1 MLDFLT
7 GKRNAPA
14 ARNTTASALGRDPLK
29 RERHLSRREE
39 AKVYEHGPSV
49 IDFLPWAE
57 YLPEDECLLLDDGL
71 SVGAVFLIT
80 PAGTEGRTQDRL
92 DEIRDVTE
100 KALQSS
106 LDERNTHQ
114 WVVQFF
120 CQDESDLTVEM
131 DRIRGY
137 VSPAAQGSAFTQA
150 WLSETERHLKQIS
163 RPEGLFNDS
172 VVTGVDW
179 RGQMRRVRMVVYR
192 YVNPRAREPYPPAV
206 QLRQVCDRLVASLG
220 QAGVVCQRQ
229 NGEQIHAWLLRL
241 FNPAPEWIDPDTLY
255 RTAAWRDN
263 RQETLP
269 VNNDF
274 SETLFFT
281 SPRSDAD
288 NGVWWF
294 DNMAHRAVSVERLT
308 SAPTPGS
315 LTGEKPRGEHINAL
329 MDMMPPGTLACL
341 TLLVQP
347 QNVLEEEFKQ
357 QRKKSLGDNLDSE
370 MAREQVGEALEW
382 LKQKHKLY
390 RGALTFIIRAPD
402 LSTLDRYQLSLSTIL
417 MNDGLQP
424 VNPEYEL
431 TPLNTLLR
439 ALPMCFNPELDTN
452 RWYTWLTFVQHFA
465 GVAPVYGRSTGTG
478 NPGIT
483 FFNRGGELLNFDP
496 IKDRIQSAHKLLFG
510 PTGAGKSATLTV
522 ELCQQMAIH
531 RPRLFLV
538 ESGNSFGPLADYYIS
553 LGLTVNKVSIKP
565 GKGTCLPVF
574 PDSHLIMTLP
584 PEKLVVDEN
593 KLKDIGDTDD
603 AKDTDDTDDA
613 DKRKD
618 DERDVLGEMEIAAI
632 LMITGGEKD
641 EKLSRADRGLL
652 RRSLVMT
659 AERVYEEKRQML
671 PSDLKATLETIATD
685 MSQKPG
691 GGPRWHAKMQA
702 RASEMA
708 LALELMTEGFEGE
721 LFNREGEAWP
731 EADVTIVDLGYLSR
745 EGYESQ
751 MALAVI
757 SLANTVNHIAERDQN
772 DERDI
777 IFTIDEAHVVT
788 ANPLVSPYFAK
799 ISKMW
804 RKLGTWLWLA
814 TQNLKDYPDTAEKML
829 NMAEWWICLVM
840 PPDEIEQVARFRR
853 LTDEQKAML
862 LSAKKGAKKNGIPC
876 YTEGVV
882 LAQHWNA
889 LFRSVPP
896 SLYLA
901 LGMTEKDEKAQRKE
915 LMKTHQCSELEAV
928 FMVAQTLDEKRGVNV

>member
-1 MLDFLT
+1 MFDFLT
-7 GKRNAPA
+7 GRRPSPA
-14 ARNTTASALGRDPLK
+14 AQNTVTPASGRAPLK

-57 YLPEDECLLLDDGL
+57 YLPEDECLLLDDGV

-80 PAGTEGRTQDRL
+80 PAGTEGRTQERL
-92 DEIRDVTE
+92 DEIRDMTE
-100 KALQSS
+100 KALQIS
-106 LDERNTHQ
+106 LDERDTHQ

-137 VSPAAQGSAFTQA
+137 VSPAAQGTAFTRA
-150 WLSETERHLKQIS
+150 WLGETERHLKQIS
-163 RPEGLFNDS
+163 RPEGLFKDN

-179 RGQMRRVRMVVYR
+179 RGQMRRTRMVVYR
-192 YVNPRAREPYPPAV
+192 YVNPRTREPYPPAV

-220 QAGVVCQRQ
+220 QTGVVCQRQ

-241 FNPAPEWIDPDTLY
+241 FNPAPEWIDPQTLY

-263 RQETLP
+263 RQDALP

-281 SPRSDAD
+281 PPRSDAE

-294 DNMAHRAVSVERLT
+294 DNMAHRAVPVERLT
-308 SAPTPGS
+308 SAPGPGC

-341 TLLVQP
+341 TLMVQP

-357 QRKKSLGDNLDSE
+357 QGKKSLGDNLDSE

-402 LSTLDRYQLSLSTIL
+402 MSTLDRYQLSLSTTL

-424 VNPEYEL
+424 VNPEHEL

-439 ALPMCFNPELDTN
+439 ALPMCFNPEMDTN

-465 GVAPVYGRSTGTG
+465 GVAPIYGRSTGTG
-478 NPGIT
+478 HPGLT

-538 ESGNSFGPLADYYIS
+538 ESGNSFGPLADYYSS

-574 PDSHLIMTLP
+574 ADAHLLRDISDEALD
-584 PEKLVVDEN
+584 ESQLRDIDDVD
-593 KLKDIGDTDD
+593 
-603 AKDTDDTDDA
+603 
-613 DKRKD
+613 D
-618 DERDVLGEMEIAAI
+618 DEEDDDEEKRDILGEMEIAAV
-632 LMITGGEKD
+632 LMVTGGDRD

-652 RRSLVMT
+652 RKALKM
-659 AERVYEEKRQML
+659 AADMAYDENRQML
-671 PSDLKATLETIATD
+671 PEDLKTVLESISTD
-685 MSQKPG
+685 KSLNDKG
-691 GGPRWHAKMQA
+691 SSRWHPKMQS

-731 EADVTIVDLGYLSR
+731 EADVTIVDLGYLAR

-757 SLANTVNHIAERDQN
+757 SLANTVNHIAERDQH
-772 DERDI
+772 DDRDI
-777 IFTIDEAHVVT
+777 VFTIDEAHVVT

-829 NMAEWWICLVM
+829 NMAEWWICLTM
-840 PPDEIEQVARFRR
+840 PPDEIEQIARFRS
-853 LTDEQKAML
+853 LTEEQKAML
-862 LSAKKGAKKNGIPC
+862 ASARKGEKKNGIPC

-882 LAQHWNA
+882 LARNWNA

-901 LGMTEKDEKAQRKE
+901 LGMTEKDEKAQRRK

-928 FMVAQTLDEKRGVNV
+928 FMVARNLDERRGVSV

>member
-192 YVNPRAREPYPPAV
+192 YVNPRTREPYPPAV

-281 SPRSDAD
+281 SPRSDVD

-370 MAREQVGEALEW
+370 MAREQVEEALEW

-439 ALPMCFNPELDTN
+439 ALPMCFNPEMDTN

-603 AKDTDDTDDA
+603 AKDTGDTDDA

-928 FMVAQTLDEKRGVNV
+928 FMVARTLDEKRGVNV